1 MPPAT
6 APRRDRQRGSAKG
19 GPAQEG
25 GTRGRRVEVSMLEA
39 MTHFNLDVFTHLFSE
54 GEVMGPFSRPR
65 VSQSYV
71 LPCAGGKWIAL
82 HMSSPS
88 KFWTS
93 LAQAIEKPEPGL
105 SRAF

>member
-1 MPPAT
+1 MI
-6 APRRDRQRGSAKG
+6 
-19 GPAQEG
+19 
-25 GTRGRRVEVSMLEA
+25 EA
-39 MTHFNLDVFTHLFSE
+39 MTHFNLDAFTHLFSE

-93 LAQAIEKPEPGL
+93 LAQAIEKPEPAL